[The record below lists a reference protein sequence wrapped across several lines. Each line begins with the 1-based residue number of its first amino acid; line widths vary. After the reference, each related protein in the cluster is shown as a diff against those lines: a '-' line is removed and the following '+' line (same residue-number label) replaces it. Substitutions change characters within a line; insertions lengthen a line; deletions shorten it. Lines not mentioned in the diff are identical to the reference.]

1 MSPRWTRSAL
11 VALVLAS
18 AAVRPSAAQ
27 PQQSAYPN
35 AEKRVTLAPGE
46 SILLL
51 NRVIIE
57 SGPLTRPPG
66 RRLDLQYSTAIPAT
80 DSLARMEQADRAARY
95 FGPDAIGVGVR
106 RLSIGICDTRACA
119 ERRDPTATW
128 YLYERTSDGWRR
140 SRF

>member
-1 MSPRWTRSAL
+1 MA
-11 VALVLAS
+11 VA
-18 AAVRPSAAQ
+18 RPSVAQ
-27 PQQSAYPN
+27 QQQQQSGYPN
-35 AEKRVTLAPGE
+35 AEKRLELAPGE

-57 SGPLTRPPG
+57 SGPATRPPG
-66 RRLDLQYSTAIPAT
+66 RRLDLQYSTSIPAT
-80 DSLARMEQADRAARY
+80 DSLARMEQADRAAQH
-95 FGPDAIGVGVR
+95 FGADAIGIGVR

-119 ERRDPTATW
+119 ERRDPPATW